1 MSKVCLCR
9 GITEEQIV
17 EAIKNGASSFEEVK
31 EENKKVA
38 TDNNRVYPASN
49 RDSTV
54 IKSVTTGARKSPNLP
69 NYYNNGEHMIS
80 RLTLI
85 ISIIALILSV
95 YNLLVIL
102 GVLK

>member
-1 MSKVCLCR
+1 MLLYKHKE
-9 GITEEQIV
+9 GGD
-17 EAIKNGASSFEEVK
+17 AIEEVK

-38 TDNNRVYPASN
+38 TDNNRVYPTCN
-49 RDSTV
+49 RDNTA

-85 ISIIALILSV
+85 ISIIAFVLSV

-102 GVLK
+102 GVL